1 MQVSWYFG
9 GGILGLL
16 ITGGLIDF
24 VMPKRPYTLLVLINS
39 MLLFTDIYLMATAKT
54 SATERQQSNTFS
66 FFLGMILI
74 SSDALYLCIMPLM
87 ISRVHSEIRYLKNG
101 IRFC

>member
-9 GGILGLL
+9 GGIVGLL
-16 ITGGLIDF
+16 ITGALIDY
-24 VMPKRPYTLLVLINS
+24 VMPKRPYSLLVLINS
-39 MLLFTDIYLMATAKT
+39 MLLFTDIYLMATATT
-54 SATERQQSNTFS
+54 SATERQQQSNTFS

-87 ISRVHSEIRYLKNG
+87 ISRVHSEIRY
-101 IRFC
+101 